1 MRISNERGGRYFM
14 SLKTGCQLN
23 SYQWQE
29 LPIAETVI
37 YSVEEMAKED
47 EAPET
52 IDG

>member
-1 MRISNERGGRYFM
+1 M